1 MIAPEADHRYFFGM
15 QRYVAFLR
23 AINVGG
29 HTVTKDRL
37 IAVFESLGLTAVE
50 TFIAS
55 GNVIFSVGKAS
66 RPTLE
71 KKIAGALEKSLRYE
85 VATFLRTNEEIA
97 EILKA
102 QPFSRKMFS
111 TAAAYNIGFLH
122 NSLNSEQQKKLVA
135 FRNEID
141 ELTAVG
147 REVHWLCR
155 KKQSESTFNGGKLER
170 ALGLKVTFRSHSSLS
185 KLATKLGLD

>member
-1 MIAPEADHRYFFGM
+1 MT
-15 QRYVAFLR
+15 QYVAFLR

-37 IAVFESLGLTAVE
+37 IAIFESLGLTQVE

-55 GNVIFSVGKAS
+55 GNVIFATGKVA
-66 RPTLE
+66 RATLE
-71 KKIAGALEKSLRYE
+71 KKIATALEQKLGYE
-85 VATFLRTNEEIA
+85 VATFLRTDEEIA

-102 QPFSRKMFS
+102 QPFSQKMFS

-122 NSLNSEQQKKLVA
+122 NELDSGQQKKLVA
-135 FRNEID
+135 FRTEID
-141 ELTAVG
+141 ELAAVG

-170 ALGLKVTFRSHSSLS
+170 ALGLKVTFRSQSSLT
-185 KLATKLGLD
+185 KLAAKLGLG